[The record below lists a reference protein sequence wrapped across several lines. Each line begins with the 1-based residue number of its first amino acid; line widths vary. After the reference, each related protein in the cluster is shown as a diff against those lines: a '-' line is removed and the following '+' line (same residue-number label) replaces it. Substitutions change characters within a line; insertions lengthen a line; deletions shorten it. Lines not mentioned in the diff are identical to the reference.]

1 MEKIINKKNC
11 AILMVLLMIV
21 AAITITGGTRSM
33 RCAASEVSTSFET
46 NLSDWIAVDGSQW
59 SITDSGFTSDMKSGI
74 EDEPLKYLARSSQK
88 IDGTKSF
95 KYEVEFVIDGYG
107 AGLSIFTG
115 SRTNF
120 YAVEINQEGHVYFP
134 TVGSNGW
141 STYAPYG
148 TQLSADEVAAF
159 NGKHNVLFEY
169 DSGSRSATVTVD
181 GLVRSENVNIPSK
194 ALGGSLGVYFEGC
207 NSCVFTKAVYTELEA
222 GSDPV
227 DLKQY
232 FNSNMEFECV
242 FGEMDYSAKGLGGS
256 AGGENPKCLAKS
268 NVIVD
273 GTKSFKYEVA
283 FSYDGYGAG
292 MGFGVVDEQ
301 NYRAVEINVE
311 RHIYFPLMIEG
322 NWQTFYPN
330 APDMTEEEAA
340 VKEHEITFIYDAA
353 EWYAEVYVDGVIRQE
368 IYDLD
373 PDVISGNLGLF
384 FEGATT
390 YFTKAVYTELETAT
404 KVPEQPTEVTEP
416 TAIAPTLAPTTE
428 PATQAPVDEPT
439 KVPDNK
445 QSDRSGSDT
454 GKILLI
460 VGIAAVAAVA
470 VVITAVMVKRKKK

>member
-1 MEKIINKKNC
+1 MKKIVNKNSC
-11 AILMVLLMIV
+11 ALLAVLLAI
-21 AAITITGGTRSM
+21 AAALTVTTGMRSVN
-33 RCAASEVSTSFET
+33 RAAAEASSPFET
-46 NLSDWIAVDGSQW
+46 NLSDWVAVYGSQW
-59 SITDSGFTSDMKSGI
+59 SVTDSGFTSDMKSGI

-88 IDGTKSF
+88 VDGSKSF

-107 AGLSIFTG
+107 AGLSISTG

-159 NGKHNVLFEY
+159 NGKHNVLLEY
-169 DSGSRSATVTVD
+169 DAGSRSATVTVD
-181 GLVRSENVNIPSK
+181 GTVRSENVNIPSK

-207 NSCVFTKAVYTELEA
+207 NSCVFTKAVYTELEG

-227 DLKQY
+227 DLKQ
-232 FNSNMEFECV
+232 FFDSNMEFECV

-256 AGGENPKCLAKS
+256 AGGENPKCLARS
-268 NVIVD
+268 NVVVD

-301 NYRAVEINVE
+301 NYRAVEINME
-311 RHIYFPLMIEG
+311 RHIYFPLMVEG
-322 NWQTFYPN
+322 NWQTFYAN

-340 VKEHEITFIYDAA
+340 VKEHVITFVYDASD
-353 EWYAEVYVDGVIRQE
+353 WFAEVYVDGVIRQE

-390 YFTKAVYTELETAT
+390 YYSKAVYTELETAT
-404 KVPEQPTEVTEP
+404 KAPEQATEVTEP
-416 TAIAPTLAPTTE
+416 TAAAPTPAPTAE
-428 PATQAPVDEPT
+428 PATQAPVEEPT
-439 KVPDNK
+439 KAPDDK
-445 QSDRSGSDT
+445 QSTKTGSDT

-460 VGIAAVAAVA
+460 AGAAAVAAVA
-470 VVITAVMVKRKKK
+470 VVVTAVLVKRKKK